1 MREVTC
7 KSKLEIIENK
17 IVTIDTVEF
26 EIRELEIAINE
37 MLEHTEPDDRYGDY
51 SLRAYELYDWDA
63 TKKMVALGLIKNY
76 TGSRMAD
83 LYCIK
88 DDNAKEQLK
97 EILDKIYE
105 FDEKDFVPK
114 VDLDTCPFCG
124 KPPKSEWLNR
134 DNKTKEPHDWYCG
147 CPDCDIYFVEET
159 KELAERKWNTR
170 FVKKG

>member
-1 MREVTC
+1 MREITC
-7 KSKLEIIENK
+7 TSKLEVVEKK
-17 IVTIDTVEF
+17 IVTIDALEF
-26 EIRELEIAINE
+26 DIRELCIAINE
-37 MLEHTEPDDRYGDY
+37 MLEHTEPWDHYGDY
-51 SLRAYELYDWDA
+51 SLRAYELYDLDT
-63 TKKMVALGLIKNY
+63 TKKLVELGLVRNY

-83 LYCIK
+83 LYCTK
-88 DDNAKEQLK
+88 DEDAKK
-97 EILDKIYE
+97 EMLSILEKVYE
-105 FDEKDFVPK
+105 LEEDEDLVKT
-114 VDLDTCPFCG
+114 DLDTCPFCG